1 MEYDGEKDFIKI
13 IIRGKCL
20 KKKTFNIK
28 LDANVEIVKRL
39 ILARIKK
46 NNECVSTNVDKCI
59 LITQNNI
66 KLDNNKKIVF
76 YYKNKILFDNCELM
90 LDIKM
95 KNGCCSKSEYKF
107 GSINNNITNQIMAAG
122 FNIMNV
128 ESLVKSSVKS
138 SKKGSKKRE
147 GWYDDLSWDDTPID
161 DGEWE

>member
-1 MEYDGEKDFIKI
+1 
-13 IIRGKCL
+13 
-20 KKKTFNIK
+20 
-28 LDANVEIVKRL
+28 
-39 ILARIKK
+39 
-46 NNECVSTNVDKCI
+46 
-59 LITQNNI
+59 
-66 KLDNNKKIVF
+66 
-76 YYKNKILFDNCELM
+76 
-90 LDIKM
+90 M

-161 DGEWE
+161 DDEWE